1 MECNGTRHFAREKK
15 QVGVGCRYASS
26 HSRSVDRRM
35 YSEKQT
41 YVHFCTCVNQVG
53 NEPEQC
59 PCLYRIAPHQCKLQP
74 LNGGLIGA
82 DLQRMKVESKGSRS
96 VRFPRSTQKAHS
108 DVEVLSE
115 VFVRNEKRVRAI
127 RNHTQREART
137 SNTESYALEVVN
149 QPVPK
154 QMAPGMWLQ
163 SAYTSTLSQQGAVTR
178 EPPRT
183 GCESSNQGL

>member
-53 NEPEQC
+53 NEPEQR
-59 PCLYRIAPHQCKLQP
+59 PCLCKIAPHQCKLQP

-82 DLQRMKVESKGSRS
+82 DLQRTKVKLKGSRN
-96 VRFPRSTQKAHS
+96 VRSHTFSHLKFFKSIYFPSTTQKAHS
-108 DVEVLSE
+108 EIEVLSE
-115 VFVRNEKRVRAI
+115 LLVRKEKRVRAI
-127 RNHTQREART
+127 RNHTR
-137 SNTESYALEVVN
+137 SKL
-149 QPVPK
+149 
-154 QMAPGMWLQ
+154 
-163 SAYTSTLSQQGAVTR
+163 
-178 EPPRT
+178 
-183 GCESSNQGL
+183 